1 MRIIIFIVFAALII
15 SAKTNAQSN
24 KGISFQA
31 IARKPN
37 GLILPNKNIA
47 IRLSIKNDSSA
58 SIIEYQE
65 IKSVTTNVLGLFTI
79 LLGVEEAGKII
90 SMGSFE
96 NIAWTSPEKYLQIEI
111 DPEGGLVFENL
122 GVQKINYVPFSFYAD
137 NVNAKNIAG
146 VVSVKQGGTG
156 VTTIKEIATLLSIDK
171 INNTPDSIKPISNL
185 TNVALNERL
194 KKTDTLSISNRINL
208 KLNTSDTVKLSK
220 RIDLKL
226 NARDT
231 TDLGDRIDLKLNKK
245 DTSSLSSRINLKL
258 NKADTVSLSNR
269 INTKIN
275 SGEIT
280 HTEIITGLGFTP
292 AKIAFG
298 SFYDSAKQQ
307 ALVSVAT
314 PIRFSYA
321 HLSSDITITN
331 NTSLLPTRIT
341 VKYAGT
347 YFIKYM
353 LQLLKA
359 ELASDEVSVWIR
371 RNGSAYANTNINYTV
386 AGNNV
391 KNILAAGYF
400 VELGDDDYIEI
411 YFSVKNTNAV
421 LTGSLAQASPSRPA
435 TPAVAVTIHSVN

>member
-1 MRIIIFIVFAALII
+1 MKIIIFIVFAALTI

-47 IRLSIKNDSSA
+47 IRLSIKNDTSS
-58 SIIEYQE
+58 STIEYQE

-96 NIAWTSPEKYLQIEI
+96 NIAWISPDKYLQIEI

-156 VTTIKEIATLLSIDK
+156 VTSIKEIATLLSIDK
-171 INNTPDSIKPISNL
+171 VNNTPDSLKPIN
-185 TNVALNERL
+185 TYTMQALSEKL
-194 KKTDTLSISNRINL
+194 KKTDTLSMSN
-208 KLNTSDTVKLSK
+208 
-220 RIDLKL
+220 
-226 NARDT
+226 
-231 TDLGDRIDLKLNKK
+231 
-245 DTSSLSSRINLKL
+245 RINLKL
-258 NKADTVSLSNR
+258 NKADTISLSNR
-269 INTKIN
+269 INKKIN

-280 HTEIITGLGFTP
+280 HTEIIAGLGFTP
-292 AKIAFG
+292 TKVAFG
-298 SFYDSAKQQ
+298 SFFDSAKQQ

-314 PIRFSYA
+314 PIRFSII

-331 NTSLLPTRIT
+331 NTTLLPTRIT

-347 YFIKYM
+347 YFIKYT
-353 LQLLKA
+353 LQLLKSD
-359 ELASDEVSVWIR
+359 LATDEVSVWIR
-371 RNGSAYANTNINYTV
+371 RNGSAYANTNLNYTV
-386 AGNNV
+386 AGNNL

-400 VELGDDDYIEI
+400 VALGDDDYIEI
-411 YFSVKNTNAV
+411 YFSVKNTNSV
-421 LTGSLAQASPSRPA
+421 LTGSLVQASPSRPA

>member
-1 MRIIIFIVFAALII
+1 MKIVLFLFFTLFTI
-15 SAKTNAQSN
+15 SKKINAQSN

-47 IRLSIKNDSSA
+47 IRLSIKNDTSDNT
-58 SIIEYQE
+58 IEYQE

-79 LLGVEEAGKII
+79 LLGVEEQGKII

-96 NIAWTSPEKYLQIEI
+96 HIIWTSSEKYLQIEI

-146 VVSVKQGGTG
+146 VVGIKQGGTG
-156 VTTIKEIATLLSIDK
+156 LTSIKEIATLLSIDK
-171 INNTPDSIKPISNL
+171 VNNTPDSLKPISHL
-185 TNVALNERL
+185 TNLALNERL
-194 KKTDTLSISNRINL
+194 KKTDTVFLSNRINA
-208 KLNTSDTVKLSK
+208 
-220 RIDLKL
+220 KL
-226 NARDT
+226 NAKDT
-231 TDLGDRIDLKLNKK
+231 SELVDKIDLKLNKK
-245 DTSSLSSRINLKL
+245 DTSFLSTRINLKL
-258 NKADTVSLSNR
+258 NKSDTVSLSNR
-269 INTKIN
+269 INKKIN

-280 HTEIITGLGFTP
+280 RSEIITGLGFTP
-292 AKIAFG
+292 TKITFG
-298 SFYDSAKQQ
+298 SFFDSAKQQ

-314 PIRFSYA
+314 PIRFSFT
-321 HLSSDITITN
+321 HLSSDITVTN
-331 NTSLLPTRIT
+331 NTSLMPTRIT

-347 YFIKYM
+347 YFIKYI

-359 ELASDEVSVWIR
+359 DLASDEVSVWIR
-371 RNGSAYANTNINYTV
+371 RNGSAYANTNINYTI

-411 YFSVKNTNAV
+411 YFSVKNTNSV

>member
-1 MRIIIFIVFAALII
+1 MKIIIFLFFNLLI
-15 SAKTNAQSN
+15 SSGKSNAQSN
-24 KGISFQA
+24 EGISFQA
-31 IARKPN
+31 IARKAN

-47 IRLSIKNDSSA
+47 IRLSIKNDTTTST
-58 SIIEYQE
+58 IEYQE

-79 LLGVEEAGKII
+79 LLGIEEAGKIV

-96 NIAWTSPEKYLQIEI
+96 NIAWTSPDKYLQIEI

-122 GVQKINYVPFSFYAD
+122 GVQKINYVPFSFYTD
-137 NVNAKNIAG
+137 NVNAKNISG

-156 VTTIKEIATLLSIDK
+156 VTTIKEIGTLLSIDK

-194 KKTDTLSISNRINL
+194 KKIDTLSISNRINL
-208 KLNTSDTVKLSK
+208 KLNKS
-220 RIDLKL
+220 
-226 NARDT
+226 
-231 TDLGDRIDLKLNKK
+231 
-245 DTSSLSSRINLKL
+245 
-258 NKADTVSLSNR
+258 DTVSLSNR

-280 HTEIITGLGFTP
+280 STEIIAGLGFTP
-292 AKIAFG
+292 AKVAFG
-298 SFYDSAKQQ
+298 SFYDSTKQQ

-321 HLSSDITITN
+321 HLFSDITITN

-347 YFIKYM
+347 YFIKYT

-359 ELASDEVSVWIR
+359 DLASDEVSVWIR
-371 RNGSAYANTNINYTV
+371 RNGSAYANTNINYTI

-400 VELGDDDYIEI
+400 VALGDDDYIEI
-411 YFSVKNTNAV
+411 YFSVKNTNSV

>member
-1 MRIIIFIVFAALII
+1 MKIIIFIVFAALTI

-58 SIIEYQE
+58 STIEYQE

-79 LLGVEEAGKII
+79 LLGIEEAGKIV

-96 NIAWTSPEKYLQIEI
+96 NITWTSPDKYLQIEI

-156 VTTIKEIATLLSIDK
+156 VTSIKEIATLLSIDK
-171 INNTPDSIKPISNL
+171 VNNTPDSLKPIN
-185 TNVALNERL
+185 TYTMQALSEKL

-208 KLNTSDTVKLSK
+208 KLN
-220 RIDLKL
+220 
-226 NARDT
+226 
-231 TDLGDRIDLKLNKK
+231 
-245 DTSSLSSRINLKL
+245 
-258 NKADTVSLSNR
+258 KADTISLSNR
-269 INTKIN
+269 INKKIN

-280 HTEIITGLGFTP
+280 HAEIIAGLGFTP
-292 AKIAFG
+292 TKVAFG
-298 SFYDSAKQQ
+298 NFFDSAKQQ

-314 PIRFSYA
+314 PIRFSIT
-321 HLSSDITITN
+321 HLSSDIAITN

-347 YFIKYM
+347 YFIKYT
-353 LQLLKA
+353 LQLLKSD
-359 ELASDEVSVWIR
+359 LATDEVSVWIR
-371 RNGSAYANTNINYTV
+371 RNGSAYANTNLNYTV

-400 VELGDDDYIEI
+400 VALGDDDYIEI
-411 YFSVKNTNAV
+411 YFSVKNTNSV
-421 LTGSLAQASPSRPA
+421 LTGSLVQASPSRPA